1 MSPEVTCKH
10 AWSLRYVG
18 SMNVE
23 LEGQICNKGL
33 RYSQQ
38 DKRELR
44 MLGSNR
50 PILLMSMWLE
60 FFALIREVFT
70 SVDYT
75 YKINLK
81 RWTVFYYSDSD
92 YMLLY
97 LINCDLVN

>member
-1 MSPEVTCKH
+1 
-10 AWSLRYVG
+10 
-18 SMNVE
+18 
-23 LEGQICNKGL
+23 
-33 RYSQQ
+33 
-38 DKRELR
+38 
-44 MLGSNR
+44 
-50 PILLMSMWLE
+50 MSMWLE

-97 LINCDLVN
+97 LINRDFIS